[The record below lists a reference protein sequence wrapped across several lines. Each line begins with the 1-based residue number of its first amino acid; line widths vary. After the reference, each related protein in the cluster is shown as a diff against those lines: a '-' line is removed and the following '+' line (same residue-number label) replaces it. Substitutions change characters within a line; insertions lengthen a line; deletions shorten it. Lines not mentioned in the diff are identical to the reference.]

1 MWTDERVELLKKL
14 WADGLSAS
22 RIAAEL
28 GGITR
33 NAVIGKVHRL
43 GLSGRAKTPS
53 SSVSR
58 PRKARSSSHL
68 FRGMRAAVR
77 GNTALAPAY
86 ELIGVVTGPI
96 QMKAALNLLG
106 HDVGGLRLPMVEAS
120 EEETAQI
127 RSCLERLKLLEPSR
141 V

>member
-58 PRKARSSSHL
+58 PRKPRSSSHL
-68 FRGMRAAVR
+68 FRSMRPAVR
-77 GNTALAPAY
+77 GNTALAARFAY
-86 ELIGVVTGPI
+86 EYDPVAQTHIARIADSFGYVST
-96 QMKAALNLLG
+96 ATYNLKYGELATA
-106 HDVGGLRLPMVEAS
+106 VERNT
-120 EEETAQI
+120 TAT
-127 RSCLERLKLLEPSR
+127 SR
-141 V
+141 VCTR

>member
-1 MWTDERVELLKKL
+1 MERPMWTDERVELLKKL

-22 RIAAEL
+22 RIAVEL

-58 PRKARSSSHL
+58 PRKPRSSSHL
-68 FRGMRAAVR
+68 FRRPAVR
-77 GNTALAPAY
+77 GNTALAARFAY
-86 ELIGVVTGPI
+86 EYDPEPEPELIENIIPI
-96 QMKAALNLLG
+96 GQRCALVDLN
-106 HDVGGLRLPMVEAS
+106 DEKCR
-120 EEETAQI
+120 
-127 RSCLERLKLLEPSR
+127 
-141 V
+141 